1 MTDAEISLPAG
12 KIYWS
17 GVEEGEDGY
26 LSASLL
32 NALLG
37 SNMTDSLSESWLD
50 IALFLS
56 LGESP
61 SEFAVILCRDRD
73 SAIDTAKLL
82 NLRLSSVKAT
92 KKSPEY
98 KEMTE
103 NAKVTVVGNYALL
116 IISTDSEAALKIF
129 NKTIR

>member
-1 MTDAEISLPAG
+1 MTNAEISLPAG

-17 GVEEGEDGY
+17 GAEKGEDDY

-37 SNMTDSLSESWLD
+37 SGMTATLRESWLD

-82 NLRLSSVKAT
+82 NLRLSAVKAT
-92 KKSPEY
+92 KKAPEY

-103 NAKVTVVGNYALL
+103 NAKVTVIGNYALL
-116 IISTDSEAALKIF
+116 IISSDSEAALKIF
-129 NKTIR
+129 NKTVR